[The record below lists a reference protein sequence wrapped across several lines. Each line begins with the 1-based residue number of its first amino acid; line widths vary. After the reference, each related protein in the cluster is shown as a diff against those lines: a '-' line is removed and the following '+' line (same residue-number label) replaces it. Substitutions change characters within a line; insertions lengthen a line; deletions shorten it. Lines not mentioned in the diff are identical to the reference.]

1 MIDALRPALRLA
13 LRDAGLPG
21 AQAAIEPLADTG
33 LAHWHL
39 RLGGSGWLARVPK
52 QSQLGLSAQDHLAY
66 EAACFAQAAGSGHTP
81 RLVAVLSPSAG
92 LPRGALV
99 VDEVHG
105 RPLRLP
111 ADLPALVA
119 ALAALHALPLPLQ
132 RAPLIDPPDPLRA
145 LADEIEA
152 QATHL
157 DAAALDPAVR
167 RRIDAQRALLAT
179 VVHHSARPPRHL
191 IAFDAHPGNF
201 LVDAHGRAVLVDL
214 EKARYGA
221 AALDLAHA
229 TLYTSTT
236 WDRASPAVLDDAQVL
251 RASRLWLQALDRAGL
266 DGGAERAWIVPLRRA
281 MALWSL
287 TWCAKW
293 RVQAGRA
300 RRAGGDGEDWS
311 AELSDAPLV
320 AHVQDR
326 VDHYLSAAVVAR
338 VFDGADRL
346 QQALQA

>member
-1 MIDALRPALRLA
+1 MIDALRQALDRAA
-13 LRDAGLPG
+13 LPCAG
-21 AQAAIEPLADTG
+21 AAIEPLADTG

-39 RLGGSGWLARVPK
+39 RLVGSGWLARVPK
-52 QSQLGLSAQDHLAY
+52 QSQLGLSAHEHLAY
-66 EAACFAQAAGSGHTP
+66 EAACFAQAAASGHTP
-81 RLVAVLSPSAG
+81 HLVAVLPPAPG

-99 VDEVHG
+99 VDEVQG
-105 RPLRLP
+105 RALRLP
-111 ADLPALVA
+111 DDLPALVE

-145 LADEIEA
+145 LADEVEA
-152 QATHL
+152 QARHL
-157 DAAALDPAVR
+157 DAAALAPAAR
-167 RRIDAQRALLAT
+167 QRIEHQRLQLAAHVNAT
-179 VVHHSARPPRHL
+179 HRPPRHL

-201 LVDAHGRAVLVDL
+201 LIDEQGRAVLVDL

-236 WDRASPAVLDDAQVL
+236 WDPASQAVLDDAQVL
-251 RASRLWLQALDRAGL
+251 QASRLWLQALQRAGVDHRL
-266 DGGAERAWIVPLRRA
+266 EIAWVAPLRRA

-293 RVQAGRA
+293 RVQAGQA
-300 RRAGGDGEDWS
+300 RRSGGDGEDWS
-311 AELSDAPLV
+311 TELSDGSLV
-320 AHVQDR
+320 DHVRGR
-326 VDHYLSAAVVAR
+326 VDHYLSAPVVAR
-338 VFDGADRL
+338 VFDGADHL